1 MGTSTIPWAVLG
13 IKNQCWEVVGACHA
27 LIWFCCGTGQCQ
39 GLIQGPVL
47 LYHPPL
53 WGWPLPP
60 PPTIYLI
67 PWRIGS
73 TAWGPA
79 GRGSWTRCMC
89 WSLGRAAPALA
100 GLCQKDPESQ
110 TEVELASN
118 FKAVWSV
125 LVVLIHSSHCG
136 SYPNPWG
143 EGIFREE
150 NRERNWWL
158 KFPLSHLSPSLVR

>member
-1 MGTSTIPWAVLG
+1 MFLAPFPSKTAHPHTSSASRWVPVPLNG
-13 IKNQCWEVVGACHA
+13 LCWELVGACHG
-27 LIWFCCGTGQCQ
+27 LVWSCCSTGQCQ

-53 WGWPLPP
+53 WGCPLPP
-60 PPTIYLI
+60 PPIYLI

-73 TAWGPA
+73 TAWGPS
-79 GRGSWTRCMC
+79 GRGSWTRCIC

-100 GLCQKDPESQ
+100 GLCQKDPQSQ

-118 FKAVWSV
+118 FKAVWSG

-136 SYPNPWG
+136 SHPNP
-143 EGIFREE
+143 
-150 NRERNWWL
+150 
-158 KFPLSHLSPSLVR
+158 